1 MKKKLLAVLAA
12 VGGALAIIGYG
23 MKNRHAA
30 SIAIIG
36 GADGPT
42 VIFVAGKTGLLLY
55 IGAAILAAVLIAF
68 FLLCRRKKR

>member
-12 VGGALAIIGYG
+12 VGVALAIIGYG

-30 SIAIIG
+30 SIGIIG

-42 VIFVAGKTGLLLY
+42 VIFVAGKTGLLLH
-55 IGAAILAAVLIAF
+55 IGVAILAAVLVAF
-68 FLLCRRKKR
+68 FVLRRRKKK